1 MIDFDMKNNKVISH
15 EKLFQDEFGRLRD
28 VATGPDGYLYILTSN
43 QDGRENPESNDD
55 RILRIIPM
63 NNGIDS

>member
-1 MIDFDMKNNKVISH
+1 
-15 EKLFQDEFGRLRD
+15 

-43 QDGRENPESNDD
+43 QDGRGNPESNDD